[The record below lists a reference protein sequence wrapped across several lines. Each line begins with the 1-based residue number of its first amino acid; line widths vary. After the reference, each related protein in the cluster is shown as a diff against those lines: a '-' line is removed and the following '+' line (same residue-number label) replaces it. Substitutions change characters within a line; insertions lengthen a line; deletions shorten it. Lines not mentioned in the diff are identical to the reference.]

1 MLHFRNLSVLAASIV
16 LTASPLWAV
25 DTINVRST
33 GKPVTGEITTVNKTE
48 VTIKPKSGGDQKI
61 PANDIV
67 SIKWEGEPA
76 KLSIAKGDEER
87 GNFDKALDTYTD
99 AHKEAQGKLKTYLDF
114 LISRTMA
121 KQAIDTDSKVDEAIK
136 KMEAYLKANAD
147 HLGYYESQ
155 NFLGLL
161 YGAKGDYA
169 KAQAA
174 FENMGKAPWKDYQTA
189 AKVAVGRMQLKQ
201 NNLDGATKTF
211 TDAASG
217 TAETDSEKARR
228 AEAQVGQ
235 AACLVKQSK
244 HEEALKLIDEVI
256 KATSTDESTT
266 MAFAY
271 VLQGDCYQ
279 AQNKMKDAALAYLH
293 VPVLFP
299 KEKAAHAEALYH
311 LHKISGT
318 IGQADRAAEAR
329 EILLESYP
337 NSEWAKKLQTETG
350 AAAPAATPAA
360 ADAEKTKEKE

>member
-1 MLHFRNLSVLAASIV
+1 MPNFRKLSVLAASIA
-16 LTASPLWAV
+16 LSASPLWAV
-25 DTINVRST
+25 DTINVKST
-33 GKPVTGEITTVNKTE
+33 GKPVQGEITTVNKTE
-48 VTIKPKSGGDQKI
+48 VTIKPRTGADQKI
-61 PANDIV
+61 PANDIA
-67 SIKWEGEPA
+67 SIKWDGEPA

-87 GNFDKALDTYTD
+87 ENFDKALDTYTD
-99 AHKEAQGKLKTYLDF
+99 AHKDASGKLKTYLDF
-114 LISRTMA
+114 LIARTMA
-121 KQAIDTDSKVDEAIK
+121 KQALLVDDSKTDDAIK
-136 KMEAYLKANAD
+136 KVEAYLKANAD

-155 NFLGLL
+155 NFLGQL

-169 KAQAA
+169 KAQTA
-174 FENMGKAPWKDYQTA
+174 FETVGKAPWKDYQIA

-211 TDAASG
+211 TEAASG
-217 TAETDSEKARR
+217 NAETDSEKARR

-244 HEEALKLIDEVI
+244 HDEALKLIDEVI
-256 KATSTDESTT
+256 KTTSTDEAAT

-279 AQNKMKDAALAYLH
+279 AQSKMKNAALAYLH

-299 KEKAAHAEALYH
+299 KEKSAHAEALYH

-329 EILLESYP
+329 DILLESYP
-337 NSEWAKKLQTETG
+337 NSEWAKKLKAETG
-350 AAAPAATPAA
+350 AAAPAA
-360 ADAEKTKEKE
+360 DAEKAKEKE